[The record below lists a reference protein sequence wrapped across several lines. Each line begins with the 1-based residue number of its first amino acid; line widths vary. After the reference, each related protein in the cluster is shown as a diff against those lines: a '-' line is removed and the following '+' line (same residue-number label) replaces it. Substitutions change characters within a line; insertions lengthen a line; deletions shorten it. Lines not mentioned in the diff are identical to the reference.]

1 MIYSIEGKPTNVA
14 NSQTMEELLEMEA
27 AAEAAP
33 QPSYRFVNRGYEN
46 DAASKRQLKAFSEN
60 SVPRNAMDMMRAL
73 IALRRYRR

>member
-14 NSQTMEELLEMEA
+14 NSQTMEELFEMEA
-27 AAEAAP
+27 AAAP

-60 SVPRNAMDMMRAL
+60 GVPRNAMDMMRAL